1 MEELV
6 SEKHFGLIRQ
16 RDALKKEIALNN
28 KRIEYYTLKI
38 QDLKDEKEDIDFKIK
53 RCKMGNLAYFFDDI
67 PQTLASLGIDV
78 INELVYRT
86 KIDKLKDRKKEIL
99 KEMAKLCMKKEKKK
113 KINALLKLELVN
125 VREEIKNL

>member
-6 SEKHFGLIRQ
+6 SEKHFRLIRQ
-16 RDALKKEIALNN
+16 RDALKKEIAMNN
-28 KRIEYYTLKI
+28 KRIEFYTLKI

-53 RCKMGNLAYFFDDI
+53 WCKMGNLAYFLDEM
-67 PQTLASLGIDV
+67 PQTLSELGVDV
-78 INELVYRT
+78 INEMFYR
-86 KIDKLKDRKKEIL
+86 KRIEKLKNRKKEIL
-99 KEMAKLCMKKEKKK
+99 KELANLCMKKEKKK